1 MAAERYV
8 RLAPYAPKQGRFVQ
22 RFCHKSY
29 VFVGGLRPNWYVV
42 DAATAEELSTFTQI
56 PNDPE
61 SKPMFEIMQK
71 DKKDVIEK
79 KETEQF
85 LASMGV
91 VSATIPLPKD
101 VEPPRTHDIRSKA
114 IKDKEPE
121 VDGRAEALPPP
132 RKVVREETPAASVS
146 APKEAEESGGGAIT
160 TQELPEP
167 TPKPAAGRRRPK

>member
-1 MAAERYV
+1 MAERYV

-22 RFCHKSY
+22 RFCHKSF
-29 VFVGGLRPNWYVV
+29 VFMGGIRPNWYVV
-42 DAATAEELSTFTQI
+42 DKATAEELAAFRQV

-61 SKPMFEIMQK
+61 SKDLFEIMMK
-71 DKKDVIEK
+71 DKKEVVEK

-101 VEPPRTHDIRSKA
+101 VAPPKTHDIREKTA
-114 IKDKEPE
+114 EKKTE
-121 VDGRAEALPPP
+121 VDGRASAMPPP
-132 RKVVREETPAASVS
+132 RKVVRDETPAASIS
-146 APKEAEESGGGAIT
+146 PPKEVKESGGGAVT

-167 TPKPAAGRRRPK
+167 TPQPARRRVKRPR

>member
-1 MAAERYV
+1 MAEWYI

-22 RFCHKSY
+22 RFCHKSF

-42 DAATAEELSTFTQI
+42 DKATADELEVFRQV
-56 PNDPE
+56 PNDPD
-61 SKPMFEIMQK
+61 SRPLFEIMVR
-71 DKKDVIEK
+71 DKKEIVEK

-101 VEPPRTHDIRSKA
+101 VEPPRTHDIR
-114 IKDKEPE
+114 DKTKPLEPQI
-121 VDGRAEALPPP
+121 DGRADALPPP
-132 RKVVREETPAASVS
+132 RRVARDETTAAVVKPEEAN
-146 APKEAEESGGGAIT
+146 ESGGGAIT

-167 TPKPAAGRRRPK
+167 TPQPARRRVKRP